1 MTLTLIQAHG
11 MVMILA
17 WMVFG
22 STGILFARYGRS
34 LKLGSRRQLLGKA
47 VWFQIHRFLLTLTSL
62 LTLLG
67 FLLILV
73 RAGGQWVNPQTSDIR
88 LFVHSICGGIIVCC
102 VMIQIWLALYRCHP
116 QSRFRFIFDWSH
128 RITGLLAFTLVIPTI
143 FLVALFMSRSRPG
156 LVPIFSCWTGWIVIL
171 IIIFERIQYQQRV
184 AILPVGNNARVDDRN
199 QENINANVRADTEAS
214 TNANVGNRRHNQIKI
229 LLLFIHIIVTTVL
242 SIVLIVFISN

>member
-11 MVMILA
+11 TVMILA
-17 WMVFG
+17 WMVFA

-47 VWFQIHRFLLTLTSL
+47 VWFQIHRFFLSLTPI

-73 RAGGQWVNPQTSDIR
+73 HAGGQWINPQTSDIR

-116 QSRFRFIFDWSH
+116 QSRFRCIFDWSH

-143 FLVALFMSRSRPG
+143 FLMTILMSRSRPG
-156 LVPIFSCWTGWIVIL
+156 LVPIFSCWVGWIVIV
-171 IIIFERIQYQQRV
+171 IIIFERIQYQQRTTV
-184 AILPVGNNARVDDRN
+184 SPTGSHVRT
-199 QENINANVRADTEAS
+199 ENTNVRADTEAGTN
-214 TNANVGNRRHNQIKI
+214 TNAGGQRHNQIKI
-229 LLLFIHIIVTTVL
+229 LLLFIHIIV
-242 SIVLIVFISN
+242 SIVLSTLFIVFLCK